1 MVSERCGVMRPDY
14 DVIIVGGRPAGST
27 LAARLG
33 KAGMRVLLLERAG
46 FPELPAVSCP
56 MINASTMEMLDEIGA
71 PEAEYAR
78 GTPRIRRVYQALG
91 PGLTVPFDWPVYRGR
106 DYAYAVDRARF
117 DAALWDTALRSG
129 QVEGRQNFSVTDL
142 MMDDDG
148 RVRGVV
154 GHGAEKQTVHLTATL
169 TVGADGRFSTVAR
182 RVGAQERYRHD
193 DYPTSILY
201 AYWRGVGPF
210 DVAGQPTAA
219 AYGGTDGIAYLL
231 MDSADGTTAV
241 AVEGRADRFENQQDN
256 GEALYMRLL
265 RENPDVW
272 ARVQGAERVTTVR
285 GMKRIGNLYRQ
296 AGGRGWALVG
306 DAMVQQ
312 DPLDGQGIYNAVY
325 TAKALAWAIR
335 EWWAGRRSWD
345 EALEWYDDTVM
356 ARTYSMYRQMLDRV
370 QTTLYSE
377 LPPDIAQRVAR
388 WTAEDP
394 LLKAVM
400 GRFMMRQIPAEVM
413 RVLTPGLLLSMMV
426 RGGLRDLRRS
436 LRPA

>member
-1 MVSERCGVMRPDY
+1 
-14 DVIIVGGRPAGST
+14 
-27 LAARLG
+27 
-33 KAGMRVLLLERAG
+33 
-46 FPELPAVSCP
+46 
-56 MINASTMEMLDEIGA
+56 
-71 PEAEYAR
+71 
-78 GTPRIRRVYQALG
+78 
-91 PGLTVPFDWPVYRGR
+91 
-106 DYAYAVDRARF
+106 
-117 DAALWDTALRSG
+117 
-129 QVEGRQNFSVTDL
+129 
-142 MMDDDG
+142 
-148 RVRGVV
+148 
-154 GHGAEKQTVHLTATL
+154 
-169 TVGADGRFSTVAR
+169 
-182 RVGAQERYRHD
+182 
-193 DYPTSILY
+193 
-201 AYWRGVGPF
+201 
-210 DVAGQPTAA
+210 
-219 AYGGTDGIAYLL
+219 
-231 MDSADGTTAV
+231 
-241 AVEGRADRFENQQDN
+241 
-256 GEALYMRLL
+256 
-265 RENPDVW
+265 
-272 ARVQGAERVTTVR
+272 
-285 GMKRIGNLYRQ
+285 
-296 AGGRGWALVG
+296 
-306 DAMVQQ
+306 MVQQ